1 MPGMLIPGGMPLFRG
16 ALPPPPP
23 GPPLPTPGRL
33 MGRGD
38 RGRKEVGWA
47 GGHDSSILVWSL
59 SLVSTSVM
67 AYNKI
72 MNSTKKFC

>member
-1 MPGMLIPGGMPLFRG
+1 MPGILIPGGMPLFRG
-16 ALPPPPP
+16 ALPPPLPR
-23 GPPLPTPGRL
+23 PPLPTPGKL
-33 MGRGD
+33 IGRGE

-67 AYNKI
+67 AYNII
-72 MNSTKKFC
+72 MISI